1 MESLQTFQVLER
13 VLDIKFPPQ
22 PIEPDGLVQLEAKPG
37 ESVTMSLMVKSNPA
51 PEKAVWSMARMENC
65 GEDDI
70 LNTTSVA
77 LPPCAFDISAGHN
90 DDKYK
95 ASNISRVEGET
106 NLYKVDLQVLSVE
119 LLDYGT
125 NYSVTLTNS
134 VGKQV
139 KFKEFISMIIT
150 EQLDKLGLCCV
161 KLSKRM

>member
-1 MESLQTFQVLER
+1 MKTLQIFQVLER
-13 VLDIKFPPQ
+13 VLDVKFPPQ

-37 ESVTMSLMVKSNPA
+37 ESATMSLLIRSNPA
-51 PEKAVWSMARMENC
+51 PETAVWSMARMENC

-77 LPPCAFDISAGHN
+77 LPPCRFDISAGHN

-95 ASNISRVEGET
+95 ASNISGVEGEA

-119 LLDYGT
+119 SLDYGT
-125 NYSVTLTNS
+125 NYTVTLTNS

-139 KFKEFISMIIT
+139 NFKECSSMNMT
-150 EQLDKLGLCCV
+150 EQ
-161 KLSKRM
+161 